1 MPTLIAEAPD
11 LKALGLA
18 TSAPDPAPPTV
29 ETPALG
35 ASLSLSG
42 PVLLPPVI
50 EPPLPSL
57 SGPAPLLG
65 AATLVSTHPEDLPAL
80 PTRILEPAPAAPVAA
95 PVGTFSAS
103 STAASAPAAAPVLR
117 DTLPTQREITV
128 LPLVELQ
135 GQRLELVRRSA
146 SRYEKLRD
154 LGSGAMG
161 EVTLARDNDIG
172 RTVAVKRLIRR
183 SGSDHA
189 GLLRFIAEVRT
200 VGQLEHPNIVPIHDV
215 GLDENGNY
223 YFVMKY
229 VDGETLERI
238 VDKLAAG
245 DPLYHQRY
253 PVEVRL
259 EIFLGLLRAL
269 QYAHDQGIVH
279 RDIKPANVM
288 VGPYGEVVL
297 MDWGIAKQIRGGER
311 LPDAPAGPV
320 KPDAQVRLFATRN
333 DQLIG
338 TPAYMAPEQA
348 MGRNSELDER
358 SDIYSATVVLHE
370 LLCLRHYLA
379 SYETLEGMLL
389 AIATEPFPYMKL
401 IFVRHPQHPVPRSEL
416 LHFIARGLAK
426 RPEDRFQSVIEMIA
440 ELQRLIDGRCGVR
453 CPATLAKRSLREVAS
468 FVDRFPKLSPFVF
481 YPAVMFL
488 LFCVAST
495 LYRLLL

>member
-18 TSAPDPAPPTV
+18 TSAPEPAPPTI

-35 ASLSLSG
+35 ASLSLNAPVLLP

-57 SGPAPLLG
+57 TGPAPLIG
-65 AATLVSTHPEDLPAL
+65 AATLVSGTHPGDLPAL
-80 PTRILEPAPAAPVAA
+80 PTRILDPSQAAAAPSAAPA
-95 PVGTFSAS
+95 GTFSAS
-103 STAASAPAAAPVLR
+103 STAPSPPAAPPVLR

-183 SGSDHA
+183 TGSDHA

-229 VDGETLERI
+229 VDGETL
-238 VDKLAAG
+238 A
-245 DPLYHQRY
+245 
-253 PVEVRL
+253 
-259 EIFLGLLRAL
+259 
-269 QYAHDQGIVH
+269 
-279 RDIKPANVM
+279 
-288 VGPYGEVVL
+288 
-297 MDWGIAKQIRGGER
+297 ER
-311 LPDAPAGPV
+311 LGSERDA
-320 KPDAQVRLFATRN
+320 
-333 DQLIG
+333 
-338 TPAYMAPEQA
+338 
-348 MGRNSELDER
+348 
-358 SDIYSATVVLHE
+358 
-370 LLCLRHYLA
+370 
-379 SYETLEGMLL
+379 
-389 AIATEPFPYMKL
+389 
-401 IFVRHPQHPVPRSEL
+401 
-416 LHFIARGLAK
+416 
-426 RPEDRFQSVIEMIA
+426 
-440 ELQRLIDGRCGVR
+440 
-453 CPATLAKRSLREVAS
+453 
-468 FVDRFPKLSPFVF
+468 
-481 YPAVMFL
+481 
-488 LFCVAST
+488 
-495 LYRLLL
+495 